1 MSNSEKLQRWII
13 FQEDE
18 APEDVP
24 EKQRSWDT
32 FEEVLTMFDSW
43 SDEEDCPHRI
53 VWLNDD
59 QTVGRVE
66 TAEKGEAASGGV
78 GRDVCCHIRNTEI
91 EDQNPMMT
99 RVVERIVR
107 AEDLILIEPK
117 EVGPFK
123 IHKGGKSE

>member
-1 MSNSEKLQRWII
+1 MTSKQRWII

-18 APEDVP
+18 APEEVP

-32 FEEVLTMFDSW
+32 FEAVLEMFDSG
-43 SDEEDCPHRI
+43 SDEKDCPHRI

-66 TAEKGEAASGGV
+66 TAEKEGK
-78 GRDVCCHIRNTEI
+78 RDVCCHIRNTEI
-91 EDQNPMMT
+91 EDKNPMMT
-99 RVVERIVR
+99 RVVTRIVR
-107 AEDLILIEPK
+107 AEDLTLIEPK
-117 EVGPFK
+117 EAGPFK